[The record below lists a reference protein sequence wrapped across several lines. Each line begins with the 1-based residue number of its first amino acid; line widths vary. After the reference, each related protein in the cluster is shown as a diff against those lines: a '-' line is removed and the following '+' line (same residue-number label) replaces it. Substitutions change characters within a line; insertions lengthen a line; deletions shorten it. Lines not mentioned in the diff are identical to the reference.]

1 MLAKPVYEVLPFG
14 YMILG
19 CLSFMLLEPD
29 YVLIAALVVFVLGA
43 RIYNLRSQNRRTD
56 PVKRRKSGYLPKTIY
71 DLLPFI
77 YLFSALAIFKFFP
90 KNLYPL
96 LAIMLLSYSFHIL
109 VRRSIHR
116 RHKIPT
122 TPQF

>member
-14 YMILG
+14 YMVLG
-19 CLSFMLLEPD
+19 SLSFMLLEPD
-29 YVLIAALVVFVLGA
+29 YALLAGFIVFVLGA
-43 RIYNLRSQNRRTD
+43 KIYNLRSQNRRTD
-56 PVKRRKSGYLPKTIY
+56 PLKRRKSGYMPKTIY

-77 YLFSALAIFKFFP
+77 YLFSALTIFKFFP

-96 LAIMLLSYSFHIL
+96 LAIILLSYSFYIL
-109 VRRSIHR
+109 VRRAIYR
-116 RHKIPT
+116 RHKMPA